1 LQGDRVDACTLEG
14 FPGGLEEESLLGI
27 DGERFARANAKEGG
41 LEVLGVVEKASF
53 ARVALA
59 LSVGVGIE
67 RVSRFHPRFSGKP
80 EMASF
85 SSSRSFQRSS
95 GVCTP
100 PGKRQLIATMAM
112 GLSASRLF
120 LLAKPFDIQE

>member
-1 LQGDRVDACTLEG
+1 LEGDRVDACTLEG
-14 FPGGLEEESLLGI
+14 FPGGLEEEALLGI

-41 LEVLGVVEKASF
+41 LEVIGVVEKASF
-53 ARVALA
+53 ARIALA

-67 RVSRFHPRFSGKP
+67 EGVEIPSAISGKP
-80 EMASF
+80 EMTSF
-85 SSSRSFQRSS
+85 SSSRSCQRSS

-112 GLSASRLF
+112 GSRAF
-120 LLAKPFDIQE
+120 SSTSVRRC